1 MKNKNEIKI
10 DQKVLAIVKKLYN
23 AYGNGD
29 YTFVEKLTKKEKETI
44 RELFEMNI
52 KLKGIEGS
60 SPQTQDLDLLE
71 EFYNKAVFIV
81 NLSKNNLVFINR

>member
-44 RELFEMNI
+44 RELFKMNI

>member
-10 DQKVLAIVKKLYN
+10 DQKVLATVKKLYN

-29 YTFVEKLTKKEKETI
+29 YTFVEKLTKKEKKTI

-52 KLKGIEGS
+52 KLKAIEGS